1 MADHGNHDESYSSN
15 PGVMY
20 ESSDANVRAIYTFG
34 VWLVVLSGL
43 CALATYGGL
52 RAMEWN
58 AARLDAIRMKANPMV
73 PEARMKMQPIQ
84 AAHEFPAPQ
93 LQVNDTAEMKEE
105 IEQENAKLTHY
116 QWVDQKQGVVRI
128 PIDKAMQLVLQR
140 GLPARAAGA
149 SAVTAPSAANPAVK
163 PTAKK
168 PAASAPGK
176 PASQQVW
183 LFVICDW

>member
-1 MADHGNHDESYSSN
+1 MANHDQHDENYTSN

-43 CALATYGGL
+43 CALATWGGL
-52 RAMEWN
+52 RAMEKWEN
-58 AARLDAIRMKANPMV
+58 HRDIARMAANPMV
-73 PEARMKMQPIQ
+73 PESRMKMPVIE
-84 AAHEFPAPQ
+84 AAHEFPNPQ

-105 IEQENAKLTHY
+105 IEQESAKLTHY
-116 QWVDQKQGVVRI
+116 QWVDQSQGIVRI

-140 GLPARAAGA
+140 GLPARAPGA
-149 SAVTAPSAANPAVK
+149 TTVATPVAAKPAAK
-163 PTAKK
+163 PAAAKK

-176 PASQQVW
+176 PASQQVR
-183 LFVICDW
+183 

>member
-1 MADHGNHDESYSSN
+1 MADHGNHDENYTSN

-34 VWLVVLSGL
+34 IWLVVLGAV

-52 RAMEWN
+52 KALEWQ
-58 AARLDAIRMKANPMV
+58 AAREDKARMAENPMV
-73 PEARMKMQPIQ
+73 PEARMTMPPIQ
-84 AAHEFPAPQ
+84 AAHEFPTPR

-105 IEQENAKLTHY
+105 IQDETGKLTHY
-116 QWVDQKQGVVRI
+116 QWVDENQGVVRI

-149 SAVTAPSAANPAVK
+149 NAVAAPAAA
-163 PTAKK
+163 AK
-168 PAASAPGK
+168 PAAKPTGAKKAAPPGK
-176 PASQQVW
+176 PASQQVR
-183 LFVICDW
+183 